1 MSECTVRAAKAA
13 DEGPV
18 LELAQAEMRAHER
31 LDPRFKLR
39 PDADSRYVVYLRE
52 RIRDLDSAV
61 FVAEMPDGRIVGSVV
76 ASVRTQESFFE
87 NRRFGYVSDL
97 IVSPDARRQ
106 GVGQA
111 LWERCALWF
120 KGLGIDVVRVHIAVA
135 SAEARRFWDRV
146 GASDF
151 LTESWID
158 LSAPAA
164 GSAPGAA
171 ANEAD
176 PKAPGA
182 PTSAPP
188 PAAGPSASDLT
199 ELA

>member
-1 MSECTVRAAKAA
+1 MSECTVRAAKAV
-13 DEGPV
+13 DEGPI
-18 LELAQAEMRAHER
+18 LALAQAEMRAHER

-39 PDADSRYVVYLRE
+39 ADADSRYVVYLRE

-61 FVAEMPDGRIVGSVV
+61 FVAEAPDGRILGSVV

-87 NRRFGYVSDL
+87 SRRFGYVSDL

-106 GVGQA
+106 GVGRA

-135 SAEARRFWDRV
+135 SPEARRFWDRV

-158 LSAPAA
+158 LSAEAA
-164 GSAPGAA
+164 P
-171 ANEAD
+171 
-176 PKAPGA
+176 
-182 PTSAPP
+182 PP
-188 PAAGPSASDLT
+188 PAAGSPASDLT